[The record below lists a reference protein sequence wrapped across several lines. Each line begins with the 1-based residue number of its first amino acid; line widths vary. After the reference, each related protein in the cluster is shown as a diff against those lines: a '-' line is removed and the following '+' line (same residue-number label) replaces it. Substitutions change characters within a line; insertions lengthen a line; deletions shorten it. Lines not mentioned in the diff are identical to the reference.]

1 MRHLLYLFR
10 FFVISYSYCYRVDSM
25 MALQIL
31 AEAAKTNISAMRILH
46 SLARGSR
53 PKIKGGSPPDTSRSD
68 DSGKEGITLR
78 SKKVIS

>member
-1 MRHLLYLFR
+1 MKHLLYSFR
-10 FFVISYSYCYRVDSM
+10 IFVITFFYCYRVDSM

-31 AEAAKTNISAMRILH
+31 AEAAKTNVSAMRILH

-68 DSGKEGITLR
+68 DSGKEDITLR
-78 SKKVIS
+78 SKKVTS

>member
-1 MRHLLYLFR
+1 
-10 FFVISYSYCYRVDSM
+10 M

-31 AEAAKTNISAMRILH
+31 AEAAKTNVSAMRILH

-53 PKIKGGSPPDTSRSD
+53 PKIKGGSPPDSSRSD

-78 SKKVIS
+78 SKKVTSWQ